1 MGVSLFYSRSLLCEC
16 CRQLTF
22 QSCNLTMLVNNQV
35 LEQVGFCNN
44 SETLP
49 VSRLKIS
56 SNEYN

>member
-1 MGVSLFYSRSLLCEC
+1 MGVSLFYSRSLLCEG

-22 QSCNLTMLVNNQV
+22 QSCNLTMLANNQV

-44 SETLP
+44 LETLP
-49 VSRLKIS
+49 VSHLKIS